1 MSDERLALIAR
12 YHALLSE
19 GDAPAEWA
27 QMQAGMADRH
37 LTFGSRPICTV
48 LRPLLVTRRDYDAV
62 QRASTLL
69 FGALTTLYRWLMSDD
84 ELRRQAGLP
93 AVAEAALHVEPG
105 YDSPDGIGRLDGFFT
120 TEGQIQF
127 VEYNADSPGGLLF
140 GHELAEL
147 FEQLPTMRRF
157 QQAYPIQMP
166 KVADRILT
174 TLLQHYRLWGG
185 QAERPTIAIVDWE
198 GQGTAN
204 EFLIAQTRFERAAYP
219 TVISHPGALSL
230 RNGRLWDALSGQ
242 AIDIV
247 YKRVLVGELLAQL
260 GLENVLTEAMRQR
273 AACVVNSYRAQLL
286 FQKSLFAMLSEW
298 ADSPRFTADQ
308 QRAIHDHLPWSR
320 LLREG
325 ETTFKGERID
335 LLPWLIDHQQEL
347 VLKPNSEYGGKGVLL
362 GWECDATTW
371 HDSLHEALASGRP
384 YIVQRRIH
392 VRTESF
398 PFMHEGSLRFEPR
411 FADIDPYLFAGHGI
425 EGAGARLGS
434 SGLLNVTAG
443 GGSAV
448 PVAVVG

>member
-147 FEQLPTMRRF
+147 FEPFQGVARVGYEACQSDDAWEIAMFLGEKELVGGAADGRMVPVNFRFDIKGISNCFTQVTGVFWNAFPNSHVCFDGAADLSFLTVDGLVNGNAIRLQLHATPPDCVGPAMREH
-157 QQAYPIQMP
+157 I
-166 KVADRILT
+166 D
-174 TLLQHYRLWGG
+174 
-185 QAERPTIAIVDWE
+185 
-198 GQGTAN
+198 
-204 EFLIAQTRFERAAYP
+204 
-219 TVISHPGALSL
+219 
-230 RNGRLWDALSGQ
+230 GRL
-242 AIDIV
+242 
-247 YKRVLVGELLAQL
+247 
-260 GLENVLTEAMRQR
+260 
-273 AACVVNSYRAQLL
+273 
-286 FQKSLFAMLSEW
+286 
-298 ADSPRFTADQ
+298 
-308 QRAIHDHLPWSR
+308 
-320 LLREG
+320 
-325 ETTFKGERID
+325 
-335 LLPWLIDHQQEL
+335 EL
-347 VLKPNSEYGGKGVLL
+347 V
-362 GWECDATTW
+362 
-371 HDSLHEALASGRP
+371 
-384 YIVQRRIH
+384 
-392 VRTESF
+392 
-398 PFMHEGSLRFEPR
+398 
-411 FADIDPYLFAGHGI
+411 
-425 EGAGARLGS
+425 
-434 SGLLNVTAG
+434 
-443 GGSAV
+443 
-448 PVAVVG
+448 